1 MVRTTHASFRMLS
14 ASGDWL
20 LMLLESIRRLSSQL
34 RERNPNVGMPGYA
47 RRLSPPPP
55 APHLWKTLHIARDVA
70 PQSCSNIFLRILERS
85 LSHTPQDPASL
96 ARISYQIPNYQV
108 RFPQITSILREL
120 ITPTCHLETE
130 RLLHSAWTST
140 SYMQRHHPSRV
151 LRKDPT
157 RLFQS
162 WSKSHF

>member
-1 MVRTTHASFRMLS
+1 
-14 ASGDWL
+14 
-20 LMLLESIRRLSSQL
+20 MLLESIRRLSSPL
-34 RERNPNVGMPGYA
+34 RERNPSHVGMPGYA

-55 APHLWKTLHIARDVA
+55 PRHLCKTLRVARDVLSSTTKLVEHFSKEFGA
-70 PQSCSNIFLRILERS
+70 QSGTKPTRS
-85 LSHTPQDPASL
+85 GKSCKNFTPN
-96 ARISYQIPNYQV
+96 PNCQV
-108 RFPQITSILREL
+108 RCPQITSIAREL
-120 ITPTCHLETE
+120 ITFTYTCHLETE

-140 SYMQRHHPSRV
+140 SHMQRHHPSRV